1 MGGCK
6 SANLCSIALEISKW
20 CECRNLSLF
29 AVFVPGVT
37 NILADAESRRPLSS
51 GDWKLDP
58 HSFKAIQTIWEVEVD
73 LFANSWNAQLPIFV
87 SRFPQPG
94 AWKTDALSLSWKA
107 LAGYCFPPFNLIPF
121 CLTKVRQEQA
131 EIVLV
136 TPYWPSQCWFPSLM
150 ELATDI
156 PLLLFPSKSLL
167 TSPLGEG
174 HPLTKD
180 ESIRLIAWRLSGVVW
195 KSEAF
200 RKRLSSSYWE
210 QLVQMGSFC
219 SIDTLRRIRKR
230 PGQPL
235 NLAASPQDDHSSC
248 PHLAFEMRRSSCH
261 PAPFH
266 QLLGKRSKVCFE
278 PTKESPTFRPASR
291 AVSRSLA
298 PETRHLSSGLHAELY
313 GPHGSI

>member
-1 MGGCK
+1 
-6 SANLCSIALEISKW
+6 
-20 CECRNLSLF
+20 
-29 AVFVPGVT
+29 VPGVT

-58 HSFKAIQTIWEVEVD
+58 QSFKAIQAIWEVEVD
-73 LFANSWNAQLPIFV
+73 LFASSWNAQLPIFV
-87 SRFPQPG
+87 SRGPQPG

-136 TPYWPSQCWFPSLM
+136 TTYWPSQCWFPSLM

-167 TSPLGEG
+167 RSPLGEG

-200 RKRLSSSYWE
+200 REKLSSSYWE
-210 QLVQMGSFC
+210 QLVQIHTLHTSPLGS
-219 SIDTLRRIRKR
+219 
-230 PGQPL
+230 
-235 NLAASPQDDHSSC
+235 
-248 PHLAFEMRRSSCH
+248 
-261 PAPFH
+261 
-266 QLLGKRSKVCFE
+266 LGADGVVNGTTILCRL
-278 PTKESPTFRPASR
+278 ASR
-291 AVSRSLA
+291 RYKISFRIIFIPVKATAR
-298 PETRHLSSGLHAELY
+298 
-313 GPHGSI
+313 